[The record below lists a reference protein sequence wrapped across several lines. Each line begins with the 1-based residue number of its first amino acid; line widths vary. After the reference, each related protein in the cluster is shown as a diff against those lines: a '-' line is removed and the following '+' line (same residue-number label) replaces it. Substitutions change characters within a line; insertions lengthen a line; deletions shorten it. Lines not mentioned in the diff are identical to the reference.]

1 MKNLN
6 YTGVKLSQTQIK
18 MILKEMKE
26 LAENFSTDATYTLK
40 LEKKS
45 FGIKGFLT
53 IEDKSL
59 FFQSD
64 SYSYSPLLSFNQLL
78 SNIKQQHR
86 DYARSRFSE
95 RLFGQFLPNRK
106 YA

>member
-6 YTGVKLSQTQIK
+6 YTGVKLSQSQLK

-26 LAENFSTDATYTLK
+26 LAENFSSEAQYALK

-45 FGIKGFLT
+45 FGIKGSLT
-53 IEDKSL
+53 IDDKSL
-59 FFQSD
+59 YFQSD

-78 SNIKQQHR
+78 SDIKQQHR
-86 DYARSRFSE
+86 DYARSKFSD
-95 RLFGQFLPNRK
+95 RLFGQLLPNKK

>member
-26 LAENFSTDATYTLK
+26 LATNFSSSTIYTLN

-45 FGIKGFLT
+45 FGIKGHLT
-53 IEDKSL
+53 IEDNSL
-59 FFQSD
+59 FFQAD

-95 RLFGQFLPNRK
+95 RLFGQLMPNRK